1 MPRITNIHSHV
12 FTGRC
17 APDYFFRMV
26 LPSWADRWA
35 DEIKVFLEKRW
46 MRRLIKFFASRR
58 GNSQLLRYLQFIE
71 VGTQSTQEEV
81 FTSMYQA
88 YTALGAET
96 RFVALTL
103 NMDHMDTQPS
113 SHARIDDQLAE
124 VERVRS
130 HFPDSFLPFLG
141 VDPRHKQGTDLLEW
155 ARLKIER
162 RAFFGIKLYPSI
174 GFFPFDPAL
183 DQLYDWA
190 EQEQV
195 PVMTHCTR
203 SGTYYTGRMAD
214 VLPNLRPPTLNPA
227 ASQQMD
233 SIYKRI
239 GRFRDG
245 AFTWKDSKY
254 GCNVFLHPENYEPV
268 LHKYPDLK
276 LCFAHFGG
284 DDEMLPA
291 DFKQPLR
298 ENGIDPTNWHDEIK
312 RIMGLM
318 DAAGRPM
325 YENVYTDISYTLSNK
340 NVYPILNSLMRTPLA
355 GRILFG
361 TDFFMTVREKGET
374 ELLQQCTAN
383 LDNGHFQR
391 MAVANNINFLRSRI
405 YDPEVPFA

>member
-35 DEIKVFLEKRW
+35 DEIKIFIEKRW
-46 MRRLIKFFASRR
+46 MRKIIKFFARRR

-81 FTSMYQA
+81 FINMRQA
-88 YTALGAET
+88 YAGLGSDV

-103 NMDHMDTQPS
+103 NMDHMDTLPS
-113 SHARIDDQLAE
+113 RHARIEDQLAE
-124 VERVRS
+124 VERVRA
-130 HFPDSFLPFLG
+130 HFPDVFFPFVG
-141 VDPRHKQGTDLLEW
+141 VDPRHKQGADLLEW
-155 ARLKIER
+155 VRGKVER

-195 PVMTHCTR
+195 PIMTHCTR
-203 SGTYYTGRMAD
+203 SGTYYTGSMND
-214 VLPNLRPPTLNPA
+214 VVPSLTPPSLNPSA
-227 ASQQMD
+227 TQMTT
-233 SIYKRI
+233 IFGRI
-239 GRFRDG
+239 KKFKETPFAWGDG
-245 AFTWKDSKY
+245 KY
-254 GCNVFLHPENYEPV
+254 GCNIFLHPENYEPV

-284 DDEMLPA
+284 DDEMLPHK
-291 DFKQPLR
+291 FRQPLR
-298 ENGIDPTNWHDEIK
+298 DRGIDPTNWHQLVK
-312 RIMGLM
+312 GIMERLDGT
-318 DAAGRPM
+318 GRTLYP
-325 YENVYTDISYTLSNK
+325 NVYTDISYTLFNAD
-340 NVYPILNSLMRTPLA
+340 VYPLLNTVMRGPLA

-361 TDFFMTVREKGET
+361 TDFFMTLREDPET
-374 ELLQQCTAN
+374 GLLQRAMSM
-383 LDNGHFQR
+383 LEPGYFQH
-391 MAVANNINFLRSRI
+391 MAAVNTTNFLRSTI
-405 YDPEVPFA
+405 HDPEIPFA